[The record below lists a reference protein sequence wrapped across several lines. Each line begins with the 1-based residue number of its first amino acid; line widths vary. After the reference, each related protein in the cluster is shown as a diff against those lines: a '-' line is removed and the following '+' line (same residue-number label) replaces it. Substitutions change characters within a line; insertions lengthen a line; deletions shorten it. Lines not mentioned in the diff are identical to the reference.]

1 MTIKTMTI
9 QTAISILGYKLTKVF
24 FFPSG
29 NLATAMTIKIV
40 EIPEP
45 TAASVKAT
53 STASKFT

>member
-1 MTIKTMTI
+1 MTMETDKT
-9 QTAISILGYKLTKVF
+9 ILGNKFNNSF

-29 NLATAMTIKIV
+29 NLATAITIKIV

-53 STASKFT
+53 STASRFT